1 MNDNNPLP
9 VDIETSTAKR
19 LALSYVTEAFAEAEL
34 DGIDTD
40 CVVQAALFAAFR
52 ELILTYGEEATA
64 EYAALLPDR
73 IRAGAFSTNP
83 KH

>member
-1 MNDNNPLP
+1 MNDNNPLLS
-9 VDIETSTAKR
+9 DIETSTAKR

-34 DGIDTD
+34 DGIDPD

-73 IRAGAFSTNP
+73 IRGGAFSTNP
-83 KH
+83 RH